1 MGTLKSLSDNS
12 NIRFFLVSSSVDFP
26 IQVVVVL
33 VVVVVIMS
41 DFSTVSRGFGY
52 FFRRSCLIARY
63 CARSGGVNA
72 QLPSE
77 CSLYRPGSS
86 SNWLTLA
93 HCGQVG

>member
-41 DFSTVSRGFGY
+41 DFSTVSRGF
-52 FFRRSCLIARY
+52 
-63 CARSGGVNA
+63 
-72 QLPSE
+72 
-77 CSLYRPGSS
+77 
-86 SNWLTLA
+86 
-93 HCGQVG
+93 